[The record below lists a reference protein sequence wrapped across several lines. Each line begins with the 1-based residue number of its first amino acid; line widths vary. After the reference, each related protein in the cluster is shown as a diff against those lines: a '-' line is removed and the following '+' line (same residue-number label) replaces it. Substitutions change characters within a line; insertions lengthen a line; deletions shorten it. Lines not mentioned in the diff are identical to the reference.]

1 MYHLSH
7 EPVPYI
13 DILKV
18 FIREICLKIMKL
30 HLEERN
36 LQIQFHYYRNLGYL
50 ASHRIY
56 TKKKTISEIRRKG
69 REVKKSSKFACRLP

>member
-18 FIREICLKIMKL
+18 FIREICLKIMSYILKR
-30 HLEERN
+30 E
-36 LQIQFHYYRNLGYL
+36 
-50 ASHRIY
+50 
-56 TKKKTISEIRRKG
+56 ISKSNSIIIEIL
-69 REVKKSSKFACRLP
+69 VT